1 MKRIGLF
8 GGTFDPIHMGHLQA
22 AKSVKNGY
30 GLDNIFFIPSA
41 IPPHKKRSHVT
52 NAKDRLEMLRLA
64 LDDCSDFLI
73 SDTELKRKGPSYTID
88 TVRDFISVY
97 PKTTTFYLIV
107 GHDAFLEIDTWKSYL
122 FLFSEIPFIILI
134 RPEKGQ
140 FDLGMGV
147 IDTYLKSRISTAYQY
162 DAEKLCYL
170 HPTKQPLYIFSS
182 DLIQIS
188 STDIRERIRTH
199 RAIDDVV
206 SESVVQFISGRG
218 LYQ

>member
-52 NAKDRLEMLRLA
+52 GAKDRLEMLRLA
-64 LDDCSDFLI
+64 LVDISEFLI

-88 TVRDFISVY
+88 TVRHFISVY
-97 PKTTTFYLIV
+97 PKKTAFYLII
-107 GHDAFLEIDTWKSYL
+107 GHDAFLEIDTWKSYI
-122 FLFSEIPFIILI
+122 FLFSEIPFIVLI

-140 FDLGMGV
+140 PDLGQRV

-162 DAEKLCYL
+162 DAEKSCYL

-188 STDIRERIRTH
+188 STDIREQIRTQG
-199 RAIDDVV
+199 AIDEVV
-206 SESVVQFISGRG
+206 PKSVIQFISDRG